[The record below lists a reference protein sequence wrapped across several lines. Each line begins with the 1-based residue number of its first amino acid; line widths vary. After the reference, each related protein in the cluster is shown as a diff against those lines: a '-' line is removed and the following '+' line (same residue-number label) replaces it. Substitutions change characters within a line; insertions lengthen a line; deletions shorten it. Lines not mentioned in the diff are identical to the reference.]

1 MAGTSSNST
10 QGQQSALA
18 TLCKAWLVGLG
29 VVWGMILLPI
39 VVSVIANVVVLPK
52 AWADVLKKPIEWIFQ
67 NPFLTLLLLVI
78 LALMTWIVFLY
89 SRQRPTPITPTPA
102 QAPSAPVQVL
112 PTPVYLTAPPASDVQ
127 PTQQARNEQ
136 EVKERYLQRMMR
148 KTERLNLEGG
158 CGSSTCT
165 KCIIR

>member
-18 TLCKAWLVGLG
+18 ALCKALLVGLG

-67 NPFLTLLLLVI
+67 NPFLALLLLMI

-102 QAPSAPVQVL
+102 PMQAL
-112 PTPVYLTAPPASDVQ
+112 PLLYT
-127 PTQQARNEQ
+127 
-136 EVKERYLQRMMR
+136 
-148 KTERLNLEGG
+148 
-158 CGSSTCT
+158 
-165 KCIIR
+165 